1 MPAHVKAASKTGEQ
15 ARALTSVVHE
25 GTADPGKE
33 IVFSQLD
40 EGLISV
46 GIRDGGV
53 VTLGEASEG
62 IRAAPLVSCASICFL
77 NTSGPTGYVYHANAG
92 AISRSKFDEVMGD
105 IGAHAPYRD
114 VLVAYAHRGAS
125 DGEYDSTVHDLRGWL
140 DKGQLVQI
148 THLFLNQFG
157 MNGHFQIGY

>member
-15 ARALTSVVHE
+15 ARALTSVVHD

-33 IVFSQLD
+33 VVFSQLD
-40 EGLISV
+40 EGLIPV

-53 VTLGEASEG
+53 VTLGDASEG
-62 IRAAPLVSCASICFL
+62 IRATPLISCASICFL

-92 AISRSKFDEVMGD
+92 SISRSKFNDIMGD
-105 IGAHAPYRD
+105 IGAHAPFAD
-114 VLVAYAHRGAS
+114 VLVAYAHRNAS
-125 DGEYDSTVHDLRGWL
+125 DGAYDSMVHDLRDWL
-140 DKGQLVQI
+140 DQGKLVQI
-148 THLFLNQFG
+148 THLFLNRFG